1 MKRVRIGE
9 VILVHNQNKKIGAN
23 SEYFAV
29 ILRMPNGPC
38 KFLFT
43 ENEIDTANNRAI
55 DNWEDTPDRSYL
67 STFLD

>member
-9 VILVHNQNKKIGAN
+9 VVLVHNQNKKAGDN
-23 SEYFAV
+23 NEYYSV

-43 ENEIDTANNRAI
+43 ENEIDNANDRAI
-55 DNWEDTPDRSYL
+55 NNWEDTPERSYM

>member
-9 VILVHNQNKKIGAN
+9 VTLVHNQNKKAGAN
-23 SEYFAV
+23 NEYYSV

-43 ENEIDTANNRAI
+43 ENEIDTAHNRAI
-55 DNWEDTPDRSYL
+55 DNWEDTPERSYL
-67 STFLD
+67 SSFLD